1 MTDTSEITSG
11 NDMIGATLALAQHY
25 KASRGIQDISY
36 DLLAATAIISRGSL
50 GYNEEEF
57 LAAAKYIWKMTQEDS
72 TDHTQWMINK
82 WSKLVDQEYM
92 LPLIWGLSTG
102 LVQSKALRQNQNL
115 QAKLRYQSLL
125 ICRGSLTGWDPQKM
139 MVSRSRACL
148 IIPGRSPA
156 EPALVLIISWRN
168 SKFENVDRWNGF
180 AWGHCGQCTSR

>member
-25 KASRGIQDISY
+25 KASREIQDISY

-57 LAAAKYIWKMTQEDS
+57 LAAAKYIWKMTQDDS

-82 WSKLVDQEYM
+82 WSKLADQEYM
-92 LPLIWGLSTG
+92 LSLIWGLSTG

-115 QAKLRYQSLL
+115 QQ
-125 ICRGSLTGWDPQKM
+125 DPAPCPMTSHAAWYSQPGTRLARCNWTRL
-139 MVSRSRACL
+139 SPGPAC
-148 IIPGRSPA
+148 PCGRRTIAATPN
-156 EPALVLIISWRN
+156 PTPP
-168 SKFENVDRWNGF
+168 
-180 AWGHCGQCTSR
+180 H